1 MVGAEGPQDK
11 EGKVDGV
18 VPELAFE
25 GQVRI
30 WHPEI
35 TRKSG
40 SSKDDWIWQNHKCW
54 GKFG

>member
-25 GQVRI
+25 GQVGI